1 MKRFYRQNFKLNS
14 HHNSCLNRRILYVF
28 TASGLFLILG
38 IVFLCAQ
45 HLGAG
50 SSKPASASVSA
61 GGVSSLSSASSHE
74 NEFPGNFLIPSENTD
89 RANHQFSYTF
99 PNQTET
105 DRFTLHQPDTYFSES
120 FPQSESNSF
129 SDENISNI
137 NPPSDTYINNSDDSS
152 DFSDGTSPGKDSES
166 IPANEDTEAATEQ
179 TNADSETSLSDSSA
193 SESQTDT
200 VFPDSDTS
208 YPAESD
214 APESEPADES
224 SPLFHNIRYK
234 LPSSWQNYSYSETK
248 DRRIYEAG
256 TITLE
261 ISYLPMD
268 IDITAPDELEMFFN
282 AMTDRY
288 MDFTENG
295 RTLTDIDNIPA
306 ISETFSASE
315 NGIPIS
321 GYTTVFS
328 YDDGVISFIYTT
340 ASSLAQLNERYYHE
354 IIASVYFEIS

>member
-14 HHNSCLNRRILYVF
+14 HHKSFLNRRILYVF
-28 TASGLFLILG
+28 TASGLSLILG

-45 HLGAG
+45 HFGNG
-50 SSKPASASVSA
+50 STKPASASVSA
-61 GGVSSLSSASSHE
+61 GSVSSLNSDSSRES
-74 NEFPGNFLIPSENTD
+74 EFHGKFLIPSENTGHS
-89 RANHQFSYTF
+89 NHQFSYTF
-99 PNQTET
+99 PKQPQT
-105 DRFTLHQPDTYFSES
+105 DSFALHQPDAYFSES
-120 FPQSESNSF
+120 APPNESNPF
-129 SDENISNI
+129 PDESISNT
-137 NPPSDTYINNSDDSS
+137 NPPSDTYINSSDDSS
-152 DFSDGTSPGKDSES
+152 DFSGATSPGKDSES
-166 IPANEDTEAATEQ
+166 IPANEDTGSETEQ
-179 TNADSETSLSDSSA
+179 TDTASETSLPDSGA
-193 SESQTDT
+193 SESQNDT
-200 VFPDSDTS
+200 VFPGSDTS

-214 APESEPADES
+214 APGSEPSDEI

-261 ISYLPMD
+261 ISYLPMN

-306 ISETFSASE
+306 VSETFSASLD
-315 NGIPIS
+315 GIPIS

-354 IIASVYFEIS
+354 IIASVHFED